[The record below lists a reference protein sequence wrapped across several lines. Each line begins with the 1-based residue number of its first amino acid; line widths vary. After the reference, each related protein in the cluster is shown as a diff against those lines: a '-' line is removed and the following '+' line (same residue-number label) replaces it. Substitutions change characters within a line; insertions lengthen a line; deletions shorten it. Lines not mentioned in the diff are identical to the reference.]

1 MIGYA
6 KRFSDAKLMAAIACT
21 VAHSTLTNPRARK
34 DVIDRLTAAKGA
46 TSTPL
51 IKIELIPPGTPTFR
65 LAEVVQYLKAAVRLV
80 FVSID
85 ELQERATW
93 NPGAVGASGLGI
105 LLKSED
111 DAASVRVKAQRLNA
125 LCSSQ
130 GAVSFVDGVYL
141 AEVAQVLAEEN
152 VRFGTG
158 PALSLSVFPL
168 NGGLPKVPLP
178 VR

>member
-1 MIGYA
+1 
-6 KRFSDAKLMAAIACT
+6 
-21 VAHSTLTNPRARK
+21 LTNPRARK

-51 IKIELIPPGTPTFR
+51 LIKIELIPPGTPTFR
-65 LAEVVQYLKAAVRLV
+65 LAEVVQYLKPAVRLV

-85 ELQERATW
+85 EVQERATW

-105 LLKSED
+105 LLKPED
-111 DAASVRVKAQRLNA
+111 DAASVRVKARRLNA

-178 VR
+178 AR